1 MRWTSFA
8 LVAMLVS
15 ACGVHV
21 RGDASL
27 SARMQAPYLA
37 GQDRYTPFHA
47 ELQRFLQAAGAE
59 PAASAE
65 AATAVVRIWTDETGR
80 NILSIS
86 ARNTPQEYEVYYRVE
101 YSVTAGGEEIL
112 PRQQLMLT
120 REYAYDETA
129 VLAKEHE
136 ERDIVQALAR
146 DLAALV
152 TRRLAAL

>member
-1 MRWTSFA
+1 VRWTSLA
-8 LVAMLVS
+8 LAVMLVS
-15 ACGVHV
+15 ACGFHV

-27 SARMQAPYLA
+27 SARMRAPYLA
-37 GQDRYTPFHA
+37 VPDRYTPFHA
-47 ELQRFLQAAGAE
+47 ELQRSLQAAGAE
-59 PAASAE
+59 PAASPE
-65 AATAVVRIWTDETGR
+65 TATALVRVWVDETGR
-80 NILSIS
+80 NILAIS

-112 PRQQLMLT
+112 PRQQVVLA

-146 DLAALV
+146 DLATLV

>member
-1 MRWTSFA
+1 VRWTSFA

-15 ACGVHV
+15 ACGFQV

-27 SARMQAPYLA
+27 SARMRAPYLA
-37 GQDRYTPFHA
+37 AQDRYTPFHA
-47 ELQRFLQAAGAE
+47 ELQRSLQAAGAE
-59 PAASAE
+59 PAVSADS
-65 AATAVVRIWTDETGR
+65 ATAVIRVWVDETGR

-146 DLAALV
+146 DLATLV

>member
-1 MRWTSFA
+1 MRWTILA
-8 LVAMLVS
+8 VAVMLAS
-15 ACGVHV
+15 ACGFHV

-37 GQDRYTPFHA
+37 TPDRYTPFHA
-47 ELQRFLQAAGAE
+47 ELQRSLQAAGAE
-59 PAASAE
+59 PAASPE
-65 AATAVVRIWTDETGR
+65 TATAVVRVWADETGR

-112 PRQQLMLT
+112 PRQQLALT
-120 REYAYDETA
+120 REYGYDETA